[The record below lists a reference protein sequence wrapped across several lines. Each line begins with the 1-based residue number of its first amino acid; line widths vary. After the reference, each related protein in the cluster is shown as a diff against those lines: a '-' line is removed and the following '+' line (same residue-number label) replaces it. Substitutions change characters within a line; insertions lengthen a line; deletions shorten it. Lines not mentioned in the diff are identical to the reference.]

1 MDSIKRNYNMKRIT
15 IAVDGYSSCGKSTM
29 AKYMAK
35 TLAYTYVDTGA
46 MYRSVALYAI
56 RNKLINDSIVN
67 EDQLRADIS
76 KIELS
81 FDTRGNVL
89 LNGEDVSNE
98 IRSLEV
104 SRFVSHI
111 SALPFV
117 RSRMVEIQ
125 RKMGK
130 NGGVVRDGRDIGT
143 VVFPKAELK
152 IFVTADA
159 GVRAKRRFDEMKF
172 NGQLESYEDI
182 LENIKQRD
190 YMDEHRQESPLRKAE
205 DAIVLDNSNMSIEEQ
220 NRWLMSRYAE
230 KCKN

>member
-1 MDSIKRNYNMKRIT
+1 MKRIT

-89 LNGEDVSNE
+89 LNGEDVSSE

-104 SRFVSHI
+104 SRCVSYI
-111 SALPFV
+111 SALTFV

-130 NGGVVRDGRDIGT
+130 NGGVVMDGRDIGT

-159 GVRAKRRFDEMKF
+159 GVRAKRRFDEMRS

-190 YMDEHRQESPLRKAE
+190 YMDKHRQESPLKKAE

>member
-1 MDSIKRNYNMKRIT
+1 MKRIT

-130 NGGVVRDGRDIGT
+130 NGGVVMDGRDIGT

>member
-1 MDSIKRNYNMKRIT
+1 MDSIKRNCSMKRIT

-130 NGGVVRDGRDIGT
+130 NGGVVMDGRDIGT

-159 GVRAKRRFDEMKF
+159 GVRAKRRFDEMRS

-220 NRWLMSRYAE
+220 NSWLMSRYAE

>member
-130 NGGVVRDGRDIGT
+130 NGGVVMDGRDIGT

-190 YMDEHRQESPLRKAE
+190 YMDKHRQESPLKKAE

>member
-56 RNKLINDSIVN
+56 RNKLINNSIVN

-130 NGGVVRDGRDIGT
+130 NGGVVMDGRDIGT

>member
-1 MDSIKRNYNMKRIT
+1 MKRIT

-46 MYRSVALYAI
+46 MYRSIALYAI
-56 RNKLINDSIVN
+56 RNKLVNDSIIN
-67 EDQLRADIS
+67 EDHLHAEIS

-81 FDTRGNVL
+81 FDSKGNVL
-89 LNGEDVSNE
+89 LNGEDVSGE

-104 SRFVSHI
+104 SRYVSYI

-117 RSRMVEIQ
+117 RSRMVELQ

-130 NGGVVRDGRDIGT
+130 NGGVVMDGRDIGT
-143 VVFPKAELK
+143 VVFPNAELK

-159 GVRAKRRFDEMKF
+159 DVRAKRRFDEMKS
-172 NGQLESYEDI
+172 NSQLASYEDI

-190 YMDEHRQESPLRKAE
+190 YMDEHRQESPLRKAD

-220 NRWLMSRYAE
+220 NSWLMARYAE
-230 KCKN
+230 KCKNRNR

>member
-1 MDSIKRNYNMKRIT
+1 MKRIT

-35 TLAYTYVDTGA
+35 TLAYTYVDTGD

-130 NGGVVRDGRDIGT
+130 NGGVVMDGRDIGT

-190 YMDEHRQESPLRKAE
+190 YMDKHRQESPLKKAE

>member
-1 MDSIKRNYNMKRIT
+1 MDSIKRNCSMKRIT

-89 LNGEDVSNE
+89 LNGEDVSSE

-104 SRFVSHI
+104 SRCVSYI
-111 SALPFV
+111 SALTFV

-130 NGGVVRDGRDIGT
+130 NGGVVMDGRDIGT

-159 GVRAKRRFDEMKF
+159 GVRAKRRFDEMRS

-190 YMDEHRQESPLRKAE
+190 YMDKHRQESPLKKAE

>member
-1 MDSIKRNYNMKRIT
+1 MKRIT

-130 NGGVVRDGRDIGT
+130 NGGVVMDGRDIGT

-159 GVRAKRRFDEMKF
+159 GVRAKRRFDEMRS

>member
-130 NGGVVRDGRDIGT
+130 NGGVVMDGRDIGT

-159 GVRAKRRFDEMKF
+159 GVRAKRRFDEMRS

>member
-104 SRFVSHI
+104 SRCVSYI
-111 SALPFV
+111 SALTFV

-130 NGGVVRDGRDIGT
+130 NGGVVMDGRDIGT

-190 YMDEHRQESPLRKAE
+190 YMDKHRQESPLKKAE

>member
-1 MDSIKRNYNMKRIT
+1 MKRIT

-130 NGGVVRDGRDIGT
+130 NGGVVMDGRDIGT

-159 GVRAKRRFDEMKF
+159 GVRAKRRFDEMRS
-172 NGQLESYEDI
+172 NGKLESYEDI

>member
-130 NGGVVRDGRDIGT
+130 NGGVVMDGRDIGT